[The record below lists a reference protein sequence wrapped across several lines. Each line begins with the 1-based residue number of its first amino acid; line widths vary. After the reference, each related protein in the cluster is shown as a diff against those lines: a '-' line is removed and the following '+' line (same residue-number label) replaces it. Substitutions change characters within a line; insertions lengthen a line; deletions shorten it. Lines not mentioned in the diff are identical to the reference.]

1 MLPISDILIRSIS
14 GYVFIIPVLILYFFV
29 LKKSGRKQSVFHIIA
44 VFVFCYYLFGNQIQ
58 HLFSYRL
65 YASFRKSV
73 GSHRSASDRRL
84 AVSSRMPEVER

>member
-44 VFVFCYYLFGNQIQ
+44 VFVFCYYLFGTA
-58 HLFSYRL
+58 LFVVILSCQNYN
-65 YASFRKSV
+65 FI
-73 GSHRSASDRRL
+73 D
-84 AVSSRMPEVER
+84 